1 MCENKSRSLLTNNII
16 PSLKVGAMYIL
27 EPSGD

>member
-1 MCENKSRSLLTNNII
+1 MYENKSRSLLTNNFIL
-16 PSLKVGAMYIL
+16 SLKVEVMYIL